1 MAIVL
6 ALAISGFISPGPG
19 GNALGSWNPGN
30 SLSGEGF
37 ALAVVFSLQAMTGWE
52 GAAPL
57 AEETRNPRRNV
68 PRATI
73 ISIIVLGVFLI
84 FVYWGQIVG
93 WGTAILTGSSPK
105 ALVNSPDLPGLA
117 IAHRVWGAGWVFVLA
132 AMFTSTIAVC
142 QATNNVSTRMWYK
155 MGETGALPKW
165 FARVH
170 PVYRTPVNAII
181 ANMVLSLAVGLVVG
195 LLLNPSR
202 SYFLVDGL
210 ILVLAVLY
218 IYVSA
223 NVAVALY
230 YLRQRRSEFNWILHI
245 ALPVISTAA
254 LVYVTIRSFQPF
266 PSFPYN
272 YAPLIDAIWFVI
284 GLGILGVLWYRKKD
298 DWIAR
303 AGEATVDADEIKEI
317 DPA

>member
-1 MAIVL
+1 
-6 ALAISGFISPGPG
+6 
-19 GNALGSWNPGN
+19 
-30 SLSGEGF
+30 
-37 ALAVVFSLQAMTGWE
+37 
-52 GAAPL
+52 
-57 AEETRNPRRNV
+57 
-68 PRATI
+68 
-73 ISIIVLGVFLI
+73 
-84 FVYWGQIVG
+84 
-93 WGTAILTGSSPK
+93 
-105 ALVNSPDLPGLA
+105 
-117 IAHRVWGAGWVFVLA
+117 
-132 AMFTSTIAVC
+132 
-142 QATNNVSTRMWYK
+142 MWYK

-230 YLRQRRSEFNWILHI
+230 YLKQRRSEFNWILHI
-245 ALPVISTAA
+245 ALPVISTGA
-254 LVYVTIRSFQPF
+254 LIYVTIKSFQPF

-272 YAPLIDAIWFVI
+272 YAPLIDAIWFAI